1 MSPYSRYLEE
11 QTGVNKMK
19 ERKKQIAELQQKM
32 NRLESKNESLLDR
45 IRALEAEKVSKD
57 TIRRLRIEMRD
68 AFDLIADKLEI
79 ERYKL

>member
-19 ERKKQIAELQQKM
+19 EMKKQIAELQQKM